1 MIIPGK
7 KKKISLNI
15 DWNVITKLD
24 EEIKKYF
31 KDEYNRLQRSK
42 MIEYILIKFLDRMQ
56 QKNKP

>member
-1 MIIPGK
+1 MLPGK
-7 KKKISLNI
+7 KKKISLNL
-15 DWNVITKLD
+15 DWNVLIKLD

-31 KDEYNRLQRSK
+31 KNEYNRLQRSK

>member
-1 MIIPGK
+1 MLPGK

-15 DWNVITKLD
+15 DWNILIKLD

-56 QKNKP
+56 NKNKP

>member
-1 MIIPGK
+1 MLPGK

-15 DWNVITKLD
+15 DWNVIIKLD

-56 QKNKP
+56 NKNKP

>member
-1 MIIPGK
+1 MIIPWK

-15 DWNVITKLD
+15 DWNVLIRLD

-42 MIEYILIKFLDRMQ
+42 MIEFIIIHFLNR
-56 QKNKP
+56 KNW

>member
-1 MIIPGK
+1 MLPGK
-7 KKKISLNI
+7 KLKISLNI
-15 DWNVITKLD
+15 DKNVLSKLD